1 MVISNFFQKD
11 TMSNILQ
18 TEIHPINNSIKFSSK
33 SENNP
38 EIISDYYPPLGNNE
52 GYKPL
57 ELFLISFGTCAS
69 GTILPLLRRMQK
81 SIEFYTMK
89 VEGTRKTEHP
99 TGFGKI
105 ILKIKIKSPNVT
117 EDGLQ
122 KAVKL
127 SEEIFCPVWSMIKN
141 NVLVETEFQIDR

>member
-1 MVISNFFQKD
+1 
-11 TMSNILQ
+11 MSALLRA
-18 TEIHPINNSIKFSSK
+18 EIRLMNNSIKFSSK
-33 SENNP
+33 SGNNP
-38 EIISDYYPPLGNNE
+38 EIISDYYPPLGNDE

-81 SIEFYTMK
+81 NIDSYT
-89 VEGTRKTEHP
+89 VNAEGIRKAEHP
-99 TGFGKI
+99 TGFSKI
-105 ILKIKIKSPNVT
+105 ILKLRVKSHDIT
-117 EDGLQ
+117 EDDLL

-127 SEEIFCPVWSMIKN
+127 SEEKFCPVWSMIKN

>member
-1 MVISNFFQKD
+1 
-11 TMSNILQ
+11 MSALLRA
-18 TEIHPINNSIKFSSK
+18 EIRLMNNSIKFSSK
-33 SENNP
+33 SGNNP
-38 EIISDYYPPLGNNE
+38 EIISDYYPPLGNDE

-81 SIEFYTMK
+81 NIDSYTVN
-89 VEGTRKTEHP
+89 VEGIRKAEHP
-99 TGFGKI
+99 TGFSKI
-105 ILKIKIKSPNVT
+105 ILKLRVKSHDIT
-117 EDGLQ
+117 EDDLL

-127 SEEIFCPVWSMIKN
+127 SEEKFCPVWSMIKN

>member
-1 MVISNFFQKD
+1 
-11 TMSNILQ
+11 MSDLLRA
-18 TEIHPINNSIKFSSK
+18 EICLINNSIKFSSK

-57 ELFLISFGTCAS
+57 ELFLISFGTCTG
-69 GTILPLLRRMQK
+69 GTILPILRRMQK
-81 SIEFYTMK
+81 NIESFTMK

-99 TGFGKI
+99 TGFSKI
-105 ILKIKIKSPNVT
+105 LLKLIVKSPNVN
-117 EDGLQ
+117 EDDLQ

-127 SEEIFCPVWSMIKN
+127 SEEKFCPVWSMIKN
-141 NVLVETEFQIDR
+141 NVLVETEFQIER